1 MIQADNRLLKPAHDL
16 TLIRLIVKARDWW
29 QRLQQE
35 RGLTVSAIAEQEG
48 VTQSYVTR
56 ILRLAFLSPRIVQA
70 IISCRQPV
78 WMDGGALS
86 ATGAIA
92 PDWEV
97 QKEQLLLG
105 PAI

>member
-1 MIQADNRLLKPAHDL
+1 MIQADNTLVKAAHDL

-35 RGLTVSAIAEQEG
+35 RGLTVSVIAEQEG
-48 VTQSYVTR
+48 VTHSYVTR
-56 ILRLAFLSPRIVQA
+56 ILRLAFLSPRVVQA
-70 IISCRQPV
+70 IIGCRQPV

-92 PDWEV
+92 LDWEV
-97 QKEQLLLG
+97 QKQHLLLG